1 MGELYD
7 SDDAESETLTVIPGL
22 PGLTHHET
30 VEQPL
35 EREARLVVLAGP
47 LFGQSFPVET
57 GITTMGRSSEN
68 TVGLRDQPGV
78 SRNHARI
85 VSKPGGVFHIEDL
98 GSRNGTWVNGVE
110 AKKKSMPIRFGD
122 RIQLGAD
129 CTLLFTY
136 IDPAE
141 EQLEHLRRMETVGRM
156 TAGIAHDFNNLLMVI
171 LTSLRQLDDLEGD
184 SRDAVEDGLVAAEQ
198 AVSLTEK
205 ILSLSR
211 PTAAEKCIIS
221 VEELIDETAKIC
233 KRMLPPHVRLAITCE
248 RDLQVWGYAVELQ
261 QVLMNLVINARDAM
275 PEGGVLQVRARKAR
289 TSEEIL
295 GGGPDRIVISV
306 TDSGIGMDETTR
318 QRVFDPF
325 FTTKDHS
332 HGTGLGLAT
341 ALAAVQRHGGTFHVR
356 SEPGEGST
364 FRVFLP
370 AADASEQRERTD
382 PPLRSTPGR
391 GLPRRATRVLVVDDE
406 PLVLRSTAR
415 QLRKL
420 GYVPSTFGD
429 PIDALRAL
437 GTAEFDAAIV
447 DLHLDGTTA
456 LEVIPQIRDLRK
468 DLPILVFSG
477 HWTEQQGNTLR
488 QMGAAMLQKP
498 CTADGLHGMLCRLTG
513 ATEEPSAK
521 RPSDPAE

>member
-1 MGELYD
+1 MGEFRD
-7 SDDAESETLTVIPGL
+7 TDEDESETLTVIPGL
-22 PGLTHHET
+22 LGPQET

-35 EREARLVVLAGP
+35 ERQARLVVLAGP
-47 LFGQSFPVET
+47 LFGQSFPVEP
-57 GITTMGRSSEN
+57 GVTTMGRSSEN

-78 SRNHARI
+78 SRNHAEI
-85 VSKPGGVFHIEDL
+85 TAKPGGVFEISDL

-110 AKKKSMPIRFGD
+110 VKRTAQLRFGD

-129 CTLLFTY
+129 CVLLFTY

-171 LTSLRQLDDLEGD
+171 LTSLRTLDELQGEAKE
-184 SRDAVEDGLVAAEQ
+184 AVDDGLVAAEQ
-198 AVSLTEK
+198 AVSLTER

-211 PTAAEKCIIS
+211 PTAAEKHVIS
-221 VEELIDETAKIC
+221 VEDLIDETAKIC
-233 KRMLPPHVRLAITCE
+233 KRMLPNGIRLAVTCE
-248 RDLQVWGYAVELQ
+248 RGLQIWGYAVELQ

-275 PEGGVLQVRARKAR
+275 PEGGVLQLRARKAR

-295 GGGPDRIVISV
+295 GGGPDRIVIAVS
-306 TDSGIGMDETTR
+306 DSGIGMDEGTR

-364 FRVFLP
+364 FKIFLP
-370 AADASEQRERTD
+370 AADGSKQRERTD
-382 PPLRSTPGR
+382 PPVRTPGR
-391 GLPRRATRVLVVDDE
+391 GLPRHATRVMVIDDE

-415 QLRKL
+415 QLKKL
-420 GYVPSTFGD
+420 GYIASTFGD

-437 GTAEFDAAIV
+437 TSADFDAAIV

-456 LEVIPQIRDLRK
+456 VEVIPQMREVRA

-498 CTADGLHGMLCRLTG
+498 CTADGLHGILRRLTG
-513 ATEEPSAK
+513 VTP
-521 RPSDPAE
+521 PAAE

>member
-1 MGELYD
+1 MGDFRETD
-7 SDDAESETLTVIPGL
+7 EDESETLTVIPGL
-22 PGLTHHET
+22 LGPQET
-30 VEQPL
+30 VEQPI

-47 LFGQSFPVET
+47 LFGQSFPVEP

-78 SRNHARI
+78 SRHHAKI
-85 VSKPGGVFHIEDL
+85 VAKPGGVFEINDL
-98 GSRNGTWVNGVE
+98 ESRNGTWVNGVE
-110 AKKKSMPIRFGD
+110 VKKGKKAPIRFGD

-129 CTLLFTY
+129 CVLLFTY
-136 IDPAE
+136 VDPAE

-171 LTSLRQLDDLEGD
+171 LTSLRQLDELNGEAKE
-184 SRDAVEDGLVAAEQ
+184 AVDDGLVAAEQ

-211 PTAAEKCIIS
+211 PTAAEKRIIA
-221 VEELIDETAKIC
+221 VEDLIDETAKIC
-233 KRMLPPHVRLAITCE
+233 KRMLPAGIRLAVTCE
-248 RDLQVWGYAVELQ
+248 RGLQIWGYSVELQ
-261 QVLMNLVINARDAM
+261 QVLMNLVLNARDAM
-275 PEGGVLQVRARKAR
+275 PDGGILQMRARKAR
-289 TSEEIL
+289 TNEEIL

-306 TDSGIGMDETTR
+306 SDSGIGMDEGTR

-364 FRVFLP
+364 FKIFLP
-370 AADASEQRERTD
+370 SADASEQRERTD
-382 PPLRSTPGR
+382 PPVRSTPGR
-391 GLPRRATRVLVVDDE
+391 GLPRRAARVLVVDDE

-415 QLRKL
+415 QLKKL

-429 PIDALRAL
+429 PSDALHAL
-437 GTAEFDAAIV
+437 GNADFDAAIV

-456 LEVIPQIRDLRK
+456 LEVIPQMLGVRA

-498 CTADGLHGMLCRLTG
+498 CTADGLHGILRRLTG
-513 ATEEPSAK
+513 VVDEPT
-521 RPSDPAE
+521 